1 MRYHWRERR
10 TDLASLPMA
19 EIKRIRTDLEI
30 RALSCPE
37 ALPFRDESLRDP
49 KFPGLQIR
57 GYRGGRKVFFL
68 VCRFPRDPQG
78 GKLGFSSPPRF
89 GMPAA
94 RIEARHRLCSCT
106 KRRDAA

>member
-57 GYRGGRKVFFL
+57 VYRGGRKVFFL
-68 VCRFPRDPQG
+68 VYRFHRHRKRA
-78 GKLGFSSPPRF
+78 KLRLSSPPMF
-89 GMPAA
+89 ALSAPPTQ
-94 RIEARHRLCSCT
+94 ST
-106 KRRDAA
+106 TT